1 MAILKKQPTKKC
13 DSSGN
18 VINIIAHDKEKVHE
32 GENVKSENTDFD
44 NDNNLEFKLIDVSD
58 NTSEIQIKSEIN
70 KKNISTTSIQ
80 EIKSKDPLEILNG
93 DLTKTNI
100 LEKILLKKEIK

>member
-32 GENVKSENTDFD
+32 GENVKSENEEKQR
-44 NDNNLEFKLIDVSD
+44 LEQANIRILDEKLA
-58 NTSEIQIKSEIN
+58 
-70 KKNISTTSIQ
+70 
-80 EIKSKDPLEILNG
+80 
-93 DLTKTNI
+93 
-100 LEKILLKKEIK
+100 LEKRIEIEKQDIQAYQVKTLCSFQ